1 MDPAYQA
8 ARIRLMASS
17 YGDVFTPLELLEAA
31 PIRAQRSAR
40 VMRAG
45 QIAGDPGMLNLATVG
60 EPERTERRL
69 KDLSARI
76 PEIAR
81 HL

>member
-1 MDPAYQA
+1 MRWLTQYHQ
-8 ARIRLMASS
+8 IVASYRPS
-17 YGDVFTPLELLEAA
+17 GV
-31 PIRAQRSAR
+31 I
-40 VMRAG
+40 
-45 QIAGDPGMLNLATVG
+45 NLATVG